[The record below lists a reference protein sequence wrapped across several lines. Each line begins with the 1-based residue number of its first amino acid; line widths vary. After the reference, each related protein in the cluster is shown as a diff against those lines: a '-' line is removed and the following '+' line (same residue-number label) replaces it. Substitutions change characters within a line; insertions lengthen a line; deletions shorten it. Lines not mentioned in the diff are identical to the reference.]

1 MSLALSCVLFAA
13 DPVVTTPDA
22 KPTSFDVECKMFSYS
37 PGKRP
42 KHFQATRLIGRPNF
56 QAYTLQPTDWDT
68 YTKRLEELS
77 GTASRAFR
85 LAVPNGETVTAQVGK
100 AQQSEFYESKVTTT
114 TKNGAWLYLRAF
126 TPVMMESIE
135 VGRETLWEL
144 TLPITIG
151 DLMVILPTDT
161 KNGEKLYA
169 VRANLPIK
177 PSVDPI
183 DAPTGGE
190 TKPEE
195 TAP

>member
-1 MSLALSCVLFAA
+1 MSLALSCVLFGS
-13 DPVVTTPDA
+13 DPVVTKPDA
-22 KPTSFDVECKMFSYS
+22 RPTSFDVECKMFSYS
-37 PGKRP
+37 AGKRP
-42 KHFQATRLIGRPNF
+42 KHFQATRVIGRPSF
-56 QAYTLQPTDWDT
+56 QAYALQPTDWDT

-77 GTASRAFR
+77 GTAARAFR

-100 AQQSEFYESKVTTT
+100 AQQSEYYESKVTTT
-114 TKNGAWLYLRAF
+114 SSNGAWLYLRAF
-126 TPVMMESIE
+126 KPVMMENIE

-169 VRANLPIK
+169 VRANLPVQA
-177 PSVDPI
+177 PADTI

-190 TKPEE
+190 TKPQ
-195 TAP
+195 